1 MSQKFLKILLALLL
15 FVFIQ
20 SCGYEPLLTEK
31 NKKFSIN
38 SFDISGERKLG
49 QMLVNNFIKV
59 KNSENILM
67 CKMNINKERFASNK
81 DRSGKITEYTLNVNL
96 DLEITSILDTNSVLT
111 KSYSEKRSYKASNL
125 YSDTISREKKIS
137 QDLIKSI
144 ADQINNDLNLIYK

>member
-1 MSQKFLKILLALLL
+1 MSQKFLKILLVLLL

-81 DRSGKITEYTLNVNL
+81 DQSGKIIEYTLNVNL

>member
-1 MSQKFLKILLALLL
+1 MSQKFLKILLVLLL

-81 DRSGKITEYTLNVNL
+81 DRSGKIIEYTLNVNL